1 MQFGLQ
7 LGLQLKNSP
16 VFAEESWVFPCLF
29 SCRISWR
36 CSTEASVT
44 QENLPA
50 PGRGAWN
57 KAETIESLGGD
68 EELLREL
75 VEIFVDQSPKLLNK
89 LRDAISSFDAEGVM
103 RAAHSIKGELSCL
116 GALAAAKTAQKLE
129 TMGGKKEMA
138 GASEMFTSL
147 ERELKALKLSLADF
161 TQS

>member
-1 MQFGLQ
+1 
-7 LGLQLKNSP
+7 
-16 VFAEESWVFPCLF
+16 
-29 SCRISWR
+29 
-36 CSTEASVT
+36 
-44 QENLPA
+44 
-50 PGRGAWN
+50 
-57 KAETIESLGGD
+57 
-68 EELLREL
+68 
-75 VEIFVDQSPKLLNK
+75 
-89 LRDAISSFDAEGVM
+89 M